1 MAGVYGHVSF
11 EFRGVTQLRVCPTK
25 AYYDTLMEIGRTY
38 PESFRHLHGSRER
51 PLDQPLPL
59 PQDVPPAERIIARS
73 QSR

>member
-11 EFRGVTQLRVCPTK
+11 EFRGVIQLRVCPTK

-51 PLDQPLPL
+51 PLPLPL
-59 PQDVPPAERIIARS
+59 PQEVPPIAMRAARS
-73 QSR
+73 PSR